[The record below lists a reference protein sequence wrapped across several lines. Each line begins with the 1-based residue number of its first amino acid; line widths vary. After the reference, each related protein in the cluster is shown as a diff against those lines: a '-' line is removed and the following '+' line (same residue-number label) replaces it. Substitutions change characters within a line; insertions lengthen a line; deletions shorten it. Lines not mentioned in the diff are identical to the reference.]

1 VEYAPSVFLAAVKVV
16 CAVIAA
22 LRAVP
27 VAVRV
32 RNASRAAALY
42 WRALSAGSKPGG
54 DAE

>member
-22 LRAVP
+22 LRAVR